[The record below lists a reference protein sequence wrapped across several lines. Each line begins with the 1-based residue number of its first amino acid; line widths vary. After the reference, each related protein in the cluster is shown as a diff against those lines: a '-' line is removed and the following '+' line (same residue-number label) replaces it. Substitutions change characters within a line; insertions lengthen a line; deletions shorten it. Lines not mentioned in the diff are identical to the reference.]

1 MCIVLKNDEGGVNV
15 MYVDKVLVL
24 FNYVIYLLVVKIFIN
39 VVN

>member
-1 MCIVLKNDEGGVNV
+1 

-39 VVN
+39 VVNLKSNGLKIEI